1 MGVWKETKKPGR
13 ATGSLLEEALRA
25 IISLIRR
32 ERDLNF
38 MAKREKGNTQKIE
51 IRRAGVSD
59 AAGILNCLTAAF
71 EEYRALYNKAGYA
84 DTTLNSETV
93 LRRLMETT
101 IYVAVDEKGEVV
113 GTVSWSKAKPD
124 EGHLRGMAV
133 KPEDQG
139 SGVADCLI
147 EQAEADMREKGCR
160 FASLETM
167 GFLKRSM
174 HFYEKRGYCRTGQIK
189 DFFGQPAHEFIKRFK

>member
-101 IYVAVDEKGEVV
+101 IYVAVNEKGEVV
-113 GTVSWSKAKPD
+113 GTVSWSRTRPG

-133 KPEDQG
+133 RPEYQG
-139 SGVADCLI
+139 SDVAGRLI
-147 EQAEADMREKGCR
+147 DRVEADIRDSGCR
-160 FASLETM
+160 LASLETM
-167 GFLKRSM
+167 DFLKRSI
-174 HFYEKRGYCRTGQIK
+174 HFYEKRGYRRTGQIK
-189 DFFGQPAHEFIKRFK
+189 DFFGQPAHEFIKSFK